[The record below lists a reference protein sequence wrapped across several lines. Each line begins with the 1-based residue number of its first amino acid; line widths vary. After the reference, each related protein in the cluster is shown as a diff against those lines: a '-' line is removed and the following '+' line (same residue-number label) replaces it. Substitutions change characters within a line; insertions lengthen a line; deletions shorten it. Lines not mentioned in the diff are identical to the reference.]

1 MQLGES
7 VRTSYEEVK
16 AHPLRSFF
24 TLIGVILGTLALV
37 VVLSVLDGVEASLWK
52 GVEDLGLDG
61 VLVMTSR
68 TPADVTERAKAHF
81 SEGSADRGPQEL
93 RRELPHRRRRTGR
106 RDPRR
111 RSARATSRVA

>member
-1 MQLGES
+1 MQVGES

-37 VVLSVLDGVEASLWK
+37 VVLSVLDGVEASLRK

-61 VLVMTSR
+61 VLVMTAR
-68 TPADVTERAKAHF
+68 TPTDVTERATAHF
-81 SEGSADRGPQEL
+81 SEGL
-93 RRELPHRRRRTGR
+93 RVEHLKTFEASPHIEG
-106 RDPRR
+106 DWP
-111 RSARATSRVA
+111 ARATRAV